1 MAGYRPKSLDE
12 LNNLYG
18 KAISAENEIKK
29 SSSLLKEEVL
39 SDIIGGEK
47 NTQERSPRAP
57 ERRESGFSSD
67 IDAFIRQFSGE
78 QGASSVSE
86 TLAKKP
92 APQPPQPPRPV
103 FDGQRRSER
112 KNESEKQE
120 NLSGL
125 MNEYARI
132 MSGEEDDEDEESPF
146 SSRKPLFKNRRSDKK
161 GKKKN

>member
-103 FDGQRRSER
+103 CLRT
-112 KNESEKQE
+112 
-120 NLSGL
+120 
-125 MNEYARI
+125 
-132 MSGEEDDEDEESPF
+132 
-146 SSRKPLFKNRRSDKK
+146 
-161 GKKKN
+161 

>member
-47 NTQERSPRAP
+47 NTQERPPRAP

-78 QGASSVSE
+78 HGASSVSE

-92 APQPPQPPRPV
+92 APQPPQCCSLQG
-103 FDGQRRSER
+103 D
-112 KNESEKQE
+112 
-120 NLSGL
+120 
-125 MNEYARI
+125 
-132 MSGEEDDEDEESPF
+132 
-146 SSRKPLFKNRRSDKK
+146 
-161 GKKKN
+161 